1 MLSQMGYQRP
11 HPWYPSFA
19 CDDNPLTHVIGISIY
34 ALLRAR
40 FFFCNLMG
48 PDDQSILCVKV
59 NKNAKR
65 HPAILTKQ
73 ALLFKDLLSGHAK
86 ASFCGT

>member
-34 ALLRAR
+34 ALLRPR
-40 FFFCNLMG
+40 FSFF
-48 PDDQSILCVKV
+48 
-59 NKNAKR
+59 
-65 HPAILTKQ
+65 AILWVKMINQ
-73 ALLFKDLLSGHAK
+73 FYVLRSIKMQKDIQPY
-86 ASFCGT
+86 

>member
-19 CDDNPLTHVIGISIY
+19 CDDNPLTHITGISIY
-34 ALLRAR
+34 AILRPR

-48 PDDQSILCVKV
+48 QDDQSTLCIKV

-65 HPAILTKQ
+65 YPAKLTKQ
-73 ALLFKDLLSGHAK
+73 ALSFKDLLSGHAR
-86 ASFCGT
+86 ASFWGI

>member
-19 CDDNPLTHVIGISIY
+19 CDDNHLTHITGISIH
-34 ALLRAR
+34 ALLRPG
-40 FFFCNLMG
+40 FFFCNCMG
-48 PDDQSILCVKV
+48 QDDQSSLCIKV

-65 HPAILTKQ
+65 YPAILT
-73 ALLFKDLLSGHAK
+73 SHIVI
-86 ASFCGT
+86 

>member
-34 ALLRAR
+34 ALLRPR
-40 FFFCNLMG
+40 FLFCNLMG
-48 PDDQSILCVKV
+48 QDDQSIFMC
-59 NKNAKR
+59 
-65 HPAILTKQ
+65 
-73 ALLFKDLLSGHAK
+73 
-86 ASFCGT
+86 

>member
-19 CDDNPLTHVIGISIY
+19 CDDNHLTHITGISIH
-34 ALLRAR
+34 ALLRPG
-40 FFFCNLMG
+40 FFFWNCMG
-48 PDDQSILCVKV
+48 QDDQSILCIKV

-65 HPAILTKQ
+65 YPAILT
-73 ALLFKDLLSGHAK
+73 SHIVI
-86 ASFCGT
+86 